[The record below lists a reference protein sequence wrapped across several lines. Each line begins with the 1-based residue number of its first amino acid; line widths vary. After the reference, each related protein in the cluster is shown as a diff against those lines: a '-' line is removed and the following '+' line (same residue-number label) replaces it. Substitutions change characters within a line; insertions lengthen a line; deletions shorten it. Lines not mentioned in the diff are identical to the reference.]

1 MNRPQETTSQKH
13 PLSPEQ
19 LTEAWAVMSGE
30 ERIKAFGLL
39 TSSERAELFTRLDAA
54 AQAALVLSLP
64 TADSRFWFRSLKPD
78 DAVDTI
84 QAAPAER
91 RDQLLALL
99 DDRLRMEVTALLAYA
114 EDDAGGLMSPRYA
127 RLRPEMKVDE
137 AIAYLRIQAR
147 DRLETVYYVY
157 VLDAEQHLLGVV
169 SFRELFAA
177 PPDRIIREIMRP
189 VKVTAREEMDQEDLG
204 RLFKAHGFLAIPVVD
219 DQNRLKGIVTIDDI
233 VHVVEEEA
241 TEDIQKLGAVET
253 LGEPYLQ
260 VGVARMIRKRAGWLT
275 VLFLGEMLTA
285 SAMANFEEEIGRAV
299 VLALFVPLIVSSG
312 GNSGSQ
318 ATTLV
323 IRAMALG
330 ELRMNDWWKVVRRE
344 AIAGLGLGLIL
355 GTIGLARIIVWQW
368 AFGIYG
374 EHYFLLAIT
383 VAFSLVGVVLWG
395 TLSGSALPLLLRS
408 MGFDPASS
416 SAPFVAT
423 LVDVTGLVIYF
434 TFARFLLSGTLL

>member
-1 MNRPQETTSQKH
+1 MPQKH
-13 PLSPEQ
+13 PLSPEE
-19 LTEAWAVMSGE
+19 LTETWALLSKE
-30 ERIKAFGLL
+30 ERVEAFGLL
-39 TSSERAELFTRLDAA
+39 TRSEGEELFSRLDAG
-54 AQAALVLSLP
+54 AQSALILSLP
-64 TADSRFWFRSLKPD
+64 TADGRSWIRSLKPD
-78 DAVDTI
+78 EAVDAI
-84 QAAPAER
+84 QAAPEEQ
-91 RDQLLALL
+91 RDELLALL
-99 DDRLRMEVTALLAYA
+99 DDRLRMDVTALLAYA

-147 DRLETVYYVY
+147 DRLETIYYMY
-157 VLDAEQHLLGVV
+157 VLDTEQHLLGDV

-177 PPDRIIREIMRP
+177 PPDRIIREVMRP
-189 VKVTAREEMDQEDLG
+189 VKVRAREEMDQEDLG
-204 RLFKAHGFLAIPVVD
+204 RLFKTHGFLAIPVVD

-241 TEDIQKLGAVET
+241 TEDIQKLGAVEA
-253 LGEPYLQ
+253 LGEPYLH
-260 VGVARMIRKRAGWLT
+260 VGVARMIRKRAGWLI

-330 ELRMNDWWKVVRRE
+330 ELRTRDWWKVVRRE
-344 AIAGLGLGLIL
+344 AIAGLGRGLIL
-355 GTIGLARIIVWQW
+355 GTIGLGRIIVWQG

-374 EHYFLLAIT
+374 EHYLLLATT
-383 VAFSLVGVVLWG
+383 VALSLVGVVLWG

-434 TFARFLLSGTLL
+434 SVARFVLTGTLL